1 MCVTCFQLFRSGV
14 IDLTSAAM
22 AGNKSEKHAEKP
34 KAERKSERNKER
46 GYEDLLTENVDWEK
60 ISPDE
65 RVSMKERYVR
75 HEHELT
81 AAIDELHHSNS
92 ICPIGRDR
100 TYRRYWVFRCMPG
113 VFVEED
119 VISADILVP
128 VEQTRGVTNPL
139 CKTASLSPGIPAE
152 DKSTNSDKENESF
165 EQGRSVWG
173 SGNVDA
179 AAATPLSDNHNDDD
193 DHEII
198 ISKSVGGALDGGKTS
213 AILSISV
220 HEQIKSCNSI
230 GWAYFS
236 TEAEIDRLV
245 ESLNPRGYREGALK
259 LALLEQKERVMT
271 SLQDG
276 PVCVLNPPLPEQAT
290 NKKASLGSSKSSRGR
305 VAPVAPD
312 VTPREALDM
321 NLRDMLLD
329 LEDRIYIGSLGIIKV
344 GVDTAIQSCTLKSS

>member
-1 MCVTCFQLFRSGV
+1 MCNLFLCFRSGV
-14 IDLTSAAM
+14 IDLTSVAM
-22 AGNKSEKHAEKP
+22 TGHKSEKPAEKP

-65 RVSMKERYVR
+65 RVSMKERYAK
-75 HEHELT
+75 HERELT

-119 VISADILVP
+119 TMYVTDDILVP
-128 VEQTRGVTNPL
+128 IDQTRVTNPL
-139 CKTASLSPGIPAE
+139 CQTSSLSPGMPAE

-179 AAATPLSDNHNDDD
+179 TAMALSDNLNDDD
-193 DHEII
+193 EII
-198 ISKSVGGALDGGKTS
+198 ISKSIGALDEKP

-236 TEAEIDRLV
+236 TEAEIDTLV

-276 PVCVLNPPLPEQAT
+276 PVCVLNPALPDPV
-290 NKKASLGSSKSSRGR
+290 NKKAAQTSSKSSRGR
-305 VAPVAPD
+305 VAPIVPD
-312 VTPREALDM
+312 VSPQEALEL

-329 LEDRIYIGSLGIIKV
+329 LEDRIYVGSLGIIKV
-344 GVDTAIQSCTLKSS
+344 GVDTAIQSCT